1 MTRGASTVEKVM
13 VFNDGMGTL
22 ADTDPALVHGT
33 LPGWLRAVE
42 EELSLVLSSLTHRM
56 RVMHDDAAVM
66 GEALSRAALGGK
78 LIRPRLL
85 GAVVDAYGGTLDRDA
100 CRVSVA
106 LELLHTTLVVHDDV
120 IDDDL
125 TRRGRPNVAGEFAAL
140 HAQHSGQRVDHA
152 AGRTDAKG
160 IAVIAGDLA
169 LATVFKL
176 VHRAPLAVRDEVSE
190 LMDEA
195 LVASAVGEYLDV
207 VHSWPGARP
216 TDADIRMA
224 AHLKTAVYS
233 FETPLVLGALLADA
247 PASHVSALRL
257 AARDMGEAY
266 QVVDDVL
273 GAFAHDTVLGREIA
287 SDLENHRETAVIT
300 AARGTANWPR
310 IDALRSGSLNVHG
323 IAQLRRELL
332 DSGARE
338 LAMARADTLLTQ
350 AHAALDEVGVPQ
362 ALRTEMNDLMESIL
376 GRAR

>member
-1 MTRGASTVEKVM
+1 MSEGASTVERFM
-13 VFNDGMGTL
+13 VFNDVMGTL
-22 ADTDPALVHGT
+22 ADTDPAL
-33 LPGWLRAVE
+33 LRGWLRDVE
-42 EELSLVLSSLTHRM
+42 NELSSVLTDLTHRM
-56 RVMHDDAAVM
+56 RAMHRDAAAM

-78 LIRPRLL
+78 LVRPRLL
-85 GAVVDAYGGTLDRDA
+85 GAVVDAYGATLDQEA

-106 LELLHTTLVVHDDV
+106 LELLHTTLVIHDDV

-140 HAQHSGQRVDHA
+140 HARHSGQRVDHV

-160 IAVIAGDLA
+160 IAIIAGDLA

-176 VHRAPLAVRDEVSE
+176 VHRAPLAVRDEVCE

-207 VHSWPGARP
+207 VHSWPGAGP
-216 TDADIRMA
+216 SDADMHTA

-233 FETPLVLGALLADA
+233 FETPLVLGALLAGA
-247 PASHVSALRL
+247 PPAHVAALRS
-257 AARDMGEAY
+257 AARDMGAAY
-266 QVVDDVL
+266 QIVDDVL
-273 GAFAHDTVLGREIA
+273 GAFEHDTVLGREIA

-310 IDALRSGSLNVHG
+310 IDALRSGTLNVHG

-332 DSGARE
+332 ACGARE
-338 LAMARADTLLTQ
+338 LAMARADALLT
-350 AHAALDEVGVPQ
+350 HAFASLDEVGVPQ
-362 ALRTEMNDLMESIL
+362 ELRTEMNELMEAMM

>member
-1 MTRGASTVEKVM
+1 MTQGASTVEKVT
-13 VFNDGMGTL
+13 VFNGRMGTL
-22 ADTDPALVHGT
+22 SKTDPALVQGR
-33 LPGWLRAVE
+33 LNGWLCAVE
-42 EELSLVLSSLTHRM
+42 EELSSVLQDLTHRM
-56 RVMHDDAAVM
+56 RAMHGDAAVM
-66 GEALSRAALGGK
+66 GEALARAALGGK

-85 GAVVDAYGGTLDRDA
+85 GAVVDAYGGLLDRDA

-140 HAQHSGQRVDHA
+140 HAQHSGQRVDHT

-176 VHRAPLAVRDEVSE
+176 VHRAPLAVRDEVSD
-190 LMDEA
+190 LIDEA

-216 TDADIRMA
+216 TEADIRMA

-247 PASHVSALRL
+247 PATHVAALRT
-257 AARDMGEAY
+257 AACDMGEAY

-310 IDALRSGSLNVHG
+310 IEALRSGSLNVHG

-332 DSGARE
+332 ACGARE
-338 LAMARADTLLTQ
+338 LAMTRADALLTQ
-350 AHAALDEVGVPQ
+350 AYASLDEVGVPQ
-362 ALRTEMNDLMESIL
+362 QLRNEMHDLMESIL

>member
-1 MTRGASTVEKVM
+1 MTQGASTVERRM
-13 VFNDGMGTL
+13 VFNGGMGTL
-22 ADTDPALVHGT
+22 ADTDPAL
-33 LPGWLRAVE
+33 LRGWLRGWLCDVE
-42 EELSLVLSSLTHRM
+42 EELSSVLADLTHRM
-56 RVMHDDAAVM
+56 RAMHVDAAVM

-78 LIRPRLL
+78 LVRARLL
-85 GAVVDAYGGTLDRDA
+85 GAVVDAYGGTLNNEA

-140 HAQHSGQRVDHA
+140 HAQHSGQRVDHT

-176 VHRAPLAVRDEVSE
+176 VHRAPLAVRDEVST

-216 TDADIRMA
+216 SDVDMRTA

-233 FETPLVLGALLADA
+233 FETPLVLGALFADA
-247 PASHVSALRL
+247 PAEHIAALRT
-257 AARDMGEAY
+257 AACDMGEAY

-310 IDALRSGSLNVHG
+310 IEALRSGPLNVHG

-332 DSGARE
+332 ASGARE
-338 LAMARADTLLTQ
+338 LAMARADELLTQ
-350 AHAALDEVGVPQ
+350 AFASLDEVGVPHQ
-362 ALRTEMNDLMESIL
+362 LRAEMNDLMESIL

>member
-1 MTRGASTVEKVM
+1 MSEGASTVERRM
-13 VFNDGMGTL
+13 VFNGGMGTL
-22 ADTDPALVHGT
+22 ADTNPAL
-33 LPGWLRAVE
+33 LRGWLRDVE
-42 EELSLVLSSLTHRM
+42 SELSSVLQDLTSRI
-56 RVMHDDAAVM
+56 RVLHVDASAM

-85 GAVVDAYGGTLDRDA
+85 GAVVDAYGGTLDSDA

-140 HAQHSGQRVDHA
+140 HARHSGRRVDHI

-160 IAVIAGDLA
+160 IAIIAGDLA

-176 VHRAPLAVRDEVSE
+176 VHRAPLAVRDEVCD

-216 TDADIRMA
+216 SDADIRTA

-233 FETPLVLGALLADA
+233 FETPLVVGALLVDA
-247 PASHVSALRL
+247 PATHVAALR
-257 AARDMGEAY
+257 AAACDMGEAY

-300 AARGTANWPR
+300 AARGTDNWPR
-310 IDALRSGSLNVHG
+310 IEALRAGSLNVHG

-332 DSGARE
+332 ASGARE
-338 LAMARADTLLTQ
+338 LAMGHADELLGRAF
-350 AHAALDEVGVPQ
+350 ASLDEVGVPSQ
-362 ALRTEMNDLMESIL
+362 LRAEMDELMESMM

>member
-1 MTRGASTVEKVM
+1 MSEGASTVERLM
-13 VFNDGMGTL
+13 VFNGGMGTL
-22 ADTDPALVHGT
+22 ADTNPAL
-33 LPGWLRAVE
+33 LRGWLRDVE
-42 EELSLVLSSLTHRM
+42 NELSSVLTALTRRM
-56 RVMHDDAAVM
+56 SAMHVDASVM

-85 GAVVDAYGGTLDRDA
+85 GAVVDAYGGALDIQA

-140 HAQHSGQRVDHA
+140 HAQHAGTTVDHP
-152 AGRTDAKG
+152 AGITDAKG
-160 IAVIAGDLA
+160 IAIIAGDVA

-176 VHRAPLAVRDEVSE
+176 VHGAPAAVRDEICE

-195 LVASAVGEYLDV
+195 LVASAVGEFLDV

-216 TDADIRMA
+216 SDRDLRTA

-233 FETPLVLGALLADA
+233 FETPLVMGALFADA
-247 PASHVSALRL
+247 PASHVEALRA

-273 GAFAHDTVLGREIA
+273 GAFEHDTVLGRDIA

-300 AARGTANWPR
+300 AARDTVSWPR
-310 IDALRSGSLNVHG
+310 IEALRSGALNVHG

-332 DSGARE
+332 ASGARE
-338 LAMARADTLLTQ
+338 IAMARADELLTC
-350 AHAALDEVGVPQ
+350 AFSSLDEVGVPQ
-362 ALRTEMNDLMESIL
+362 QLRAEIHDLMESVM

>member
-1 MTRGASTVEKVM
+1 MIEGASTIERPM

-22 ADTDPALVHGT
+22 ADTNPAL
-33 LPGWLRAVE
+33 LRGWLRDVE
-42 EELSLVLSSLTHRM
+42 NELSSVLADLTRRM
-56 RVMHDDAAVM
+56 RAMHVDASVM

-85 GAVVDAYGGTLDRDA
+85 GAVVGAYGGTLDIHA

-125 TRRGRPNVAGEFAAL
+125 TRRGRLNVAGEFAAL
-140 HAQHSGQRVDHA
+140 HAQHSGQRVDHS

-160 IAVIAGDLA
+160 IAIIAGDVA
-169 LATVFKL
+169 LAAVFKL
-176 VHRAPLAVRDEVSE
+176 VQRAPLTVRDEICD

-207 VHSWPGARP
+207 VQSWPGARP
-216 TDADIRMA
+216 SEKDMRTA

-233 FETPLVLGALLADA
+233 FETPLVMGALFADA
-247 PASHVSALRL
+247 PAAHVSALR
-257 AARDMGEAY
+257 AAACDMGEAY

-273 GAFAHDTVLGREIA
+273 GAFEHDTVLGREIA

-300 AARGTANWPR
+300 AARGTASWPR
-310 IDALRSGSLNVHG
+310 IEALRSGALNVHG
-323 IAQLRRELL
+323 ISQLRRELSA
-332 DSGARE
+332 SGARE
-338 LAMARADTLLTQ
+338 IAMARADGLLTR
-350 AHAALDEVGVPQ
+350 AFVSLDEVGVPQ
-362 ALRTEMNDLMESIL
+362 QLRAEMNDLMESMT

>member
-1 MTRGASTVEKVM
+1 MAVSEGASTVERFM

-22 ADTDPALVHGT
+22 ADTDPAL
-33 LPGWLRAVE
+33 LRAWLSDVE
-42 EELSLVLSSLTHRM
+42 SELATVLRDLTDRLGA
-56 RVMHDDAAVM
+56 MHADASVM

-78 LIRPRLL
+78 LLRPRLM
-85 GAVVDAYGGTLDRDA
+85 GEVVDAYGGPLDHEA

-140 HAQHSGQRVDHA
+140 HARRSGQRIDHS
-152 AGRTDAKG
+152 AGRSDAKG

-169 LATVFKL
+169 LASVFRL
-176 VHRAPLAVRDEVSE
+176 VHRAPLAVRDEVCQ
-190 LMDEA
+190 LMDDA

-207 VHSWPGARP
+207 VHSWPGVRP
-216 TDADIRMA
+216 SDADMRSA

-233 FETPLVLGALLADA
+233 FETPLVLGALFADA
-247 PASHVSALRL
+247 PAEHVVALRD
-257 AARDMGEAY
+257 AACNMGEAY
-266 QVVDDVL
+266 QIADDVL

-300 AARGTANWPR
+300 AARKTANWPR
-310 IDALRSGSLNVHG
+310 IEALRSGTLNVHG

-332 DSGARE
+332 SSGARE
-338 LAMARADTLLTQ
+338 LAMTRAEALVTS
-350 AHAALDEVGVPQ
+350 ASASLDEVGVPTRLS
-362 ALRTEMNDLMESIL
+362 AAMRDLMESML
-376 GRAR
+376 ERAR

>member
-1 MTRGASTVEKVM
+1 MSGGASAIESSM
-13 VFNDGMGTL
+13 VFNGGMGTL
-22 ADTDPALVHGT
+22 AETNPAL
-33 LPGWLRAVE
+33 LRGWLLEVE
-42 EELSLVLSSLTHRM
+42 RELSSVLRNLTERM
-56 RVMHDDAAVM
+56 RAMHPDAALM

-85 GAVVDAYGGTLDRDA
+85 GAVVDAYGGSLNEA
-100 CRVSVA
+100 ASGVSVA

-140 HAQHSGQRVDHA
+140 HAHRSGQRVDHA

-160 IAVIAGDLA
+160 IALIAGDLA

-176 VHRAPLAVRDEVSE
+176 VRRAPEKVLDAVSDLV
-190 LMDEA
+190 DEA

-207 VHSWPGARP
+207 VHSWPGANPSER
-216 TDADIRMA
+216 DIRTA

-233 FETPLVLGALLADA
+233 FEAPMVVGALLVDA
-247 PASHVSALRL
+247 PEAHVAALRC

-300 AARGTANWPR
+300 AARGTAHWPR
-310 IDALRSGSLNVHG
+310 IEALRAGPLNVHG

-332 DSGARE
+332 ESGARE
-338 LAMARADTLLTQ
+338 LAMSGADALLVQ
-350 AHAALDEVGVPQ
+350 AFEALDEAGVPPQ
-362 ALRTEMNDLMESIL
+362 LRAELEQLMDSIL

>member
-1 MTRGASTVEKVM
+1 MNEGASTVERFM
-13 VFNDGMGTL
+13 VFNGAMGTL
-22 ADTDPALVHGT
+22 ADTTPALMH
-33 LPGWLRAVE
+33 GWLRDVE
-42 EELSLVLSSLTHRM
+42 EELSSVLHDLTHRM
-56 RVMHDDAAVM
+56 RVLHVDASAM
-66 GEALSRAALGGK
+66 GEALLRAALGGK
-78 LIRPRLL
+78 LVRPRLM
-85 GAVVDAYGGTLDRDA
+85 GAVVDAYGGALDADA

-125 TRRGRPNVAGEFAAL
+125 TRRGRLNVAGEFAAL
-140 HAQHSGQRVDHA
+140 HAQRSGQRVDHG

-160 IAVIAGDLA
+160 IAIIAGDLA
-169 LATVFKL
+169 LATVFRL
-176 VHRAPLAVRDEVSE
+176 VHRAPLAVRDEISE

-216 TDADIRMA
+216 SEVDMRTA

-233 FETPLVLGALLADA
+233 FETPLVLGALLVDA
-247 PASHVSALRL
+247 PAAHVVALRT
-257 AARDMGEAY
+257 AACDMGEAY
-266 QVVDDVL
+266 QIVDDVL

-310 IDALRSGSLNVHG
+310 IEALRSVPLNVHG

-332 DSGARE
+332 ASGARE
-338 LAMARADTLLTQ
+338 LAMARAESLLGRASTS
-350 AHAALDEVGVPQ
+350 LEEVGVPSR
-362 ALRTEMNDLMESIL
+362 LRAEMNALMDSVM

>member
-1 MTRGASTVEKVM
+1 MSGGASTVERFM

-22 ADTDPALVHGT
+22 AETNPAL
-33 LPGWLRAVE
+33 LRGWLQDVE
-42 EELSLVLSSLTHRM
+42 NELSLVLLDLTERL
-56 RVMHDDAAVM
+56 RAMHGDASAM

-78 LIRPRLL
+78 LVRPRLM
-85 GAVVDAYGGTLDRDA
+85 GAVVDAYGGSLNTEA

-140 HAQHSGQRVDHA
+140 HAQHSGQRIDHA
-152 AGRTDAKG
+152 SGRTDAKG
-160 IAVIAGDLA
+160 IAIIAGDLA
-169 LATVFKL
+169 LATVFRL
-176 VHRAPLAVRDEVSE
+176 VHRAPLAVRDEVCE

-207 VHSWPGARP
+207 VHSWPGVRP
-216 TDADIRMA
+216 SDADIRSA

-233 FETPLVLGALLADA
+233 FETPLVLGALFADA
-247 PASHVSALRL
+247 PAEHVAALRG
-257 AARDMGEAY
+257 AAWHMGEAY
-266 QVVDDVL
+266 QIVDDVL

-300 AARGTANWPR
+300 AARTTTNWPR
-310 IDALRSGSLNVHG
+310 IEALRSSALNVHG

-332 DSGARE
+332 ASGARE
-338 LAMARADTLLTQ
+338 LAMARADALLTQ
-350 AHAALDEVGVPQ
+350 AFTSLDEVGVPPQ
-362 ALRTEMNDLMESIL
+362 LRAEMNELMEAML